1 MASRHLCRIIAM
13 QSLYEWDYW
22 ANNKKEK
29 KASLIFKK
37 NKSESAII
45 KSITENNI
53 KNFSQEVSEKSF
65 VRDLVNQTIKHQ
77 KEIDRL
83 ILKHAPEWPILQIA
97 AVDRAI
103 LRLGIYEL
111 IFTDTPPRVVID
123 EAVEIAKSFGGQNS
137 SKFINGVLGSI
148 YKENKKGE
156 NAKKK

>member
-22 ANNKKEK
+22 INHKKEQ
-29 KASLIFKK
+29 KASFVFKK
-37 NKSESAII
+37 NKSESAIV

-65 VRDLVNQTIKHQ
+65 VRDLVNQTIKRQ
-77 KEIDRL
+77 KEIDQL
-83 ILKHAPEWPILQIA
+83 ILKHAPEWPLLQIA

-137 SKFINGVLGSI
+137 SKFVNGVLGSI
-148 YKENKKGE
+148 YKENKKGKD
-156 NAKKK
+156 AKK